1 MDSAHSKQKSSPA
14 STRVEQLVQCGGK
27 KSETKDSRRAWD
39 TAEVNPDKETCCKK
53 NKSRNEARRH
63 RPTDHIGTN
72 PWQKSI
78 RRLRAEAG
86 DELERLLAQNPAGME
101 TNRKEE
107 RSRALCGIS
116 EEKPRDKKG

>member
-1 MDSAHSKQKSSPA
+1 MESPQSKQKSSPA

-39 TAEVNPDKETCCKK
+39 TAEVNPDKEACCKK

-72 PWQKSI
+72 PWQESI

-86 DELERLLAQNPAGME
+86 DDLERLLAQNPAGME